1 MNTTNLTELPDPT
14 LLRNAFSHFPSGVA
28 ALAARIEGAPTAL
41 VASSFTVGV
50 SLEPPL
56 VLFAVQNS
64 STTWPT
70 LRRAPRIGISVLG
83 ETHDQACRQ
92 LASKNGDR
100 FAGLDLAETTA
111 GALFISGA
119 PIWLEC
125 EIEAEVPAGDHH
137 VILLRIEA
145 LQTQPHINPLVFH
158 QSGFR
163 RLEIAS

>member
-1 MNTTNLTELPDPT
+1 MSITDLTQRPEPT

-28 ALAARIEGAPTAL
+28 ALAARVEGEPTAL

-70 LRRAPRIGISVLG
+70 LRRAARIGVSVLG
-83 ETHDQACRQ
+83 ENHDAACRQ
-92 LASKNGDR
+92 LASKTGDR
-100 FAGLDLAETTA
+100 FAGLDLTETTA
-111 GALFISGA
+111 GALFVSEA
-119 PIWLEC
+119 PMWLEC

-145 LQTQPHINPLVFH
+145 LEIQPHINPLVFH
-158 QSGFR
+158 QSSFR